1 VVSRALVCATSTDSP
16 AASPIAPAV
25 QARRTRCAFRSARS
39 RRRSGSCGGGAID
52 LAAESGRET
61 VNPPPAIGKGSAK
74 RDANALAT
82 GGDGHDAVGAGTSIG
97 AVARLL
103 IAEDDAGILEPLTR
117 ALARE
122 GYVVD
127 AVADGRDAVARAT
140 GAPPDLLILDL
151 GLPGLDGLEAC
162 RRLRRELPSL
172 PILILTARDEE
183 IDLVEGLDA
192 GADDYVAK
200 PFRVAELLAR
210 VRALLRRGG
219 REQRATEAGGV
230 RVDPASRRAWQDG
243 RELDLTPKEFDLLAL
258 LVSEAGTVVR
268 RDRIMR
274 EVWDENWFGSTKTL
288 DMHVSWL
295 RRKLGD
301 DAAAPRLIVT
311 VRGVGLRFEA

>member
-1 VVSRALVCATSTDSP
+1 VD
-16 AASPIAPAV
+16 
-25 QARRTRCAFRSARS
+25 
-39 RRRSGSCGGGAID
+39 
-52 LAAESGRET
+52 ET
-61 VNPPPAIGKGSAK
+61 VNAPPPMGKGSAK
-74 RDANALAT
+74 RVC
-82 GGDGHDAVGAGTSIG
+82 DGISIG
-97 AVARLL
+97 VVARLL

-117 ALARE
+117 ALVRE
-122 GYVVD
+122 GYEVD

-162 RRLRRELPSL
+162 RRVRRELPSL

-183 IDLVEGLDA
+183 IDLIEGLDA
-192 GADDYVAK
+192 GADDYVVK

-219 REQRATEAGGV
+219 REHRATEAGGV

-243 RELDLTPKEFDLLAL
+243 RELDLTAKEFDLLAL